1 MKTFSCTGEVYASR
15 AIRFRSMATLTEK
28 LRTDLTAAMKA
39 QDKETLSTLRMIVAA
54 MKNEQINAGHE
65 LSDEEAMTVI
75 RKAIKQRQDS
85 IEQYTKGNRPEL
97 AEKERAE
104 MELLKQYLPPELS
117 DEEIQNGV
125 AGIIKEVG
133 AQSKKDM
140 GKVMKEATARYR
152 GRVDGKKIQEIV
164 ARLLP

>member
-1 MKTFSCTGEVYASR
+1 
-15 AIRFRSMATLTEK
+15 MATLSEQI
-28 LRTDLTAAMKA
+28 RNDLTAAMKA
-39 QDKETLSTLRMIVAA
+39 QEKDRLSTLRMLQSAI
-54 MKNEQINAGHE
+54 KNEQINSGHE

-75 RKAIKQRQDS
+75 RKAVKQRLDS

-97 AEKERAE
+97 AEKERVE
-104 MELLKQYLPPELS
+104 MELLKTYLPPELTE
-117 DEEIQNGV
+117 EEIESGV
-125 AGIIKEVG
+125 REIVASTG

-164 ARLLP
+164 SRLLP